1 MNTLNWEHMIAYLL
15 HKLPEAERDA
25 FEDRWMDDPELYE
38 QLQDAEAELLD
49 AYAAGTLSAG
59 DRELVRKH
67 LLGSPAQERKL
78 LFARKLHLAFPKPA
92 RTTSWRGLAAAAVI
106 VVLAGAAS
114 WLGWENVT
122 FQKRLAKT
130 GESQPSAAK
139 VYVAEIP
146 SNTTSRS
153 AASSLVEVRLPPGAE
168 MLRVDLQLEAG
179 DEAQVFSASLVQDG
193 SVVWEEQPIR
203 AERRSFGFVAP
214 VWVPAAALGAGEY
227 QVKLSAGGAMVD
239 SYRYRVI

>member
-1 MNTLNWEHMIAYLL
+1 MNREHMIAYLL
-15 HKLPEAERDA
+15 HKLPEAEREA
-25 FEDRWMDDPELYE
+25 FEERWMEDRELYE

-49 AYAAGTLSAG
+49 AYAAGTLSAE
-59 DRELVRKH
+59 DRELVIKH
-67 LLGSPAQERKL
+67 LLGSPAQQRKL
-78 LFARKLHLAFPKPA
+78 LFARKLHDAFRQPA
-92 RTTSWRGLAAAAVI
+92 RSANWRGIAAAAAI

-114 WLGWENVT
+114 WLGWENVAMR
-122 FQKRLAKT
+122 KRLAKT
-130 GESQPSAAK
+130 GEPQPSAAK

-146 SNTTSRS
+146 STTSRS
-153 AASSLVEVRLPPGAE
+153 ATSSLVEVRLPPSAE

-179 DEAQVFSASLVQDG
+179 DEAQVFAA
-193 SVVWEEQPIR
+193 SVVKDGRVVWDEQPVR

-239 SYRYRVI
+239 SYRFRVI

>member
-1 MNTLNWEHMIAYLL
+1 MIAYLL

-25 FEDRWMDDPELYE
+25 FEDRWMEDSELYE

-59 DRELVRKH
+59 DRELVTKY

-78 LFARKLHLAFPKPA
+78 LFARKLHHAFPKPA
-92 RTTSWRGLAAAAVI
+92 RSTNWAGIAAAAAI
-106 VVLAGAAS
+106 VLLTGAAS

-122 FQKRLAKT
+122 FRNRLAKT
-130 GESQPSAAK
+130 GETQPPPAK

-146 SNTTSRS
+146 SNTSRS
-153 AASSLVEVRLPPGAE
+153 ATSLLVEVRLPPGAE
-168 MLRVDLQLEAG
+168 MLRVDLQLEVG
-179 DEAQVFSASLVQDG
+179 DESQVFSASVVKDG
-193 SVVWEEQPIR
+193 RVVWDEQPVR

-214 VWVPAAALGAGEY
+214 VWVPAAALGLGEY

-239 SYRYRVI
+239 AYRFRVIQRAP